1 MRPACFLLV
10 LMACTFPAIADPV
23 TYDITFTGGFYGQ
36 SGALIPDAPQ
46 SGSFSYDPATGF
58 SNFIVDAGMLSF
70 DLTAAANAN
79 PTIDFQSLTT
89 SDRWTALQIEGISY
103 AMAATTLSMD
113 GIASVQDPGLPSGV
127 STPTEAAVF
136 QGTYALTSTPES
148 ATLRMFVAACGVLLC
163 LCRLSARKRRLCL
176 PARPVSVN
184 QIKR

>member
-1 MRPACFLLV
+1 MLFRSPTHPPYVKLSRENCPAKS
-10 LMACTFPAIADPV
+10 I
-23 TYDITFTGGFYGQ
+23 
-36 SGALIPDAPQ
+36 GALEWLQKQGREQMP
-46 SGSFSYDPATGF
+46 
-58 SNFIVDAGMLSF
+58 
-70 DLTAAANAN
+70 ANAN
-79 PTIDFQSLTT
+79 PAMDFQSLTT